1 MDRYSEKN
9 FTKGGSIRTKKWGI
23 ALALLLSAAILM
35 PNTAFTQS
43 GDEGQSFVEDLVEH
57 PQSETEEK
65 EVVAEVKSE
74 AETKAEKT
82 EETVQPKQDKK
93 EAVLSKESVG
103 GKSLTILHTNDVHG
117 TCQVFLVRIQHF

>member
-1 MDRYSEKN
+1 M
-9 FTKGGSIRTKKWGI
+9 RTKKWGI
-23 ALALLLSAAILM
+23 ALALLLSAAMLM
-35 PNTAFTQS
+35 PNTAFAQS

-57 PQSETEEK
+57 PQTETEEK

-117 TCQVFLVRIQHF
+117 TCQVFLVRIQHS